1 MQFGNALS
9 IQRRYRGIRSLF
21 ASLSWDC
28 SGAWG
33 SLLSEDGRGSFLS
46 ILVLL
51 VRPHPMLY
59 YFFRNLNCSSL
70 DPLLDNNCR
79 ALWSYLLLKFFTG
92 FSRMSMMWLFMPLLL
107 WHNVIWER
115 RNKLVFQRVRLLF
128 DLVFQQADVFGLLLI
143 CVTSRDST
151 HLQPSWSYPT
161 QGVLRSI
168 LILLWLFC
176 MWLDLDS

>member
-1 MQFGNALS
+1 
-9 IQRRYRGIRSLF
+9 
-21 ASLSWDC
+21 
-28 SGAWG
+28 
-33 SLLSEDGRGSFLS
+33 
-46 ILVLL
+46 
-51 VRPHPMLY
+51 MLC

-128 DLVFQQADVFGLLLI
+128 DLVFQQADSLWSPSNLRHVERFHTPPTFLELSYTGGVKVNFDTSMIVLHVVGFGFI
-143 CVTSRDST
+143 VRDHEGYILVVAAAS
-151 HLQPSWSYPT
+151 PFN
-161 QGVLRSI
+161 VL
-168 LILLWLFC
+168 
-176 MWLDLDS
+176 